1 MALAKKMNTVVLA
14 VSAAALIFASG
25 CTSHPNEDQIRAME
39 EARSAAL
46 SAEQKVADCNSEKS
60 ALDSKLSNT
69 QAELQRV
76 KDEKAAM
83 MERLSSWQ
91 GE

>member
-1 MALAKKMNTVVLA
+1 MVLVKKMNTVVIALA
-14 VSAAALIFASG
+14 AAALFLTSACS
-25 CTSHPNEDQIRAME
+25 SHPNEEQIRAME

-60 ALDSKLSNT
+60 ALDNKLSST

-83 MERLSSWQ
+83 MERLASWQ